1 MLQSNGYILN
11 YLVLLMTVLIFFFE
25 MILISLYLW
34 LNYPISNSISN
45 QTNKTILKTSP
56 I

>member
-1 MLQSNGYILN
+1 MRYIL
-11 YLVLLMTVLIFFFE
+11 YCLVTVLIFLYE